1 MIANRD
7 SDKACIFEI
16 RAIRI
21 ILYADVHGV
30 RYRWAEADRKV
41 LFMKVLPLY
50 NVLVLPN
57 SNIYFQT
64 QAFRA
69 IAGNNVYQGDDVTL
83 LIMKE
88 QQTREEI
95 TEDSFYPI
103 GVEGKIEEISGEGY
117 VIIKTGRRI
126 NVDEIAI
133 NEQHEIFVETSVRED
148 IKDLN
153 INEARQKL
161 YQIKAD
167 LKELLSR
174 FRWGSIMENYIDQYT
189 SIEEAAS
196 VLSSWISITN
206 EERYAVLAMDSEKER
221 FEALEKII
229 YEYAEVTKVTTDA
242 HTAQQQ
248 DYQKLYKENALKKQ
262 IDYLQKELDEMHPEQ
277 VSEVRKFELKI
288 QESEMNEEARREA
301 TKVLNR
307 LKNDGEHS
315 SESGM
320 LYDYL
325 DFVTGLSWKKEQP
338 ELIDLDEAEKVLSEE
353 HFGMKKVKER
363 IIQQIAVM
371 NLKRKQSGSIIVF
384 VGAPGTGKTSIGKS
398 IAKALHRKYVR
409 VSLGGVKDEADIRG
423 HRRTYIGAMP
433 GRIMDGISKAG
444 VSNPVMVLD
453 EIDKLSSSY
462 NGDPASALLE
472 VLDPEQNHTF
482 TDHYMN
488 VPYDLSDVL
497 FICTAN
503 TLDTI
508 PAPLLNRMEVIQ
520 FQGYTPL
527 EKFQIAEK
535 HLLPK
540 ALSAVGLQ
548 KGDVKVTDGA
558 METIISD
565 YTREGGVRGLKKRLD
580 TLCRIAAVKFVRE
593 NGVPEADASDEETV
607 VKPEGAGPKII
618 VTKDELR
625 EYLDMHALP
634 HNKVKDEAKPGVVT
648 GLAWTQV
655 GGEILYIETLF
666 TKGEGKLNVTG
677 QLGDV
682 MKESVQIALSV
693 VKARFPELASKF
705 KENDLHIHVP
715 DGSTP
720 KDGPSA
726 GITMTTALA
735 SLVTGHPVSPHIGMT
750 GEISLEGTVNAI
762 GGLPEKLMAA
772 ERAGVTRVFIPKDNV
787 EDLRDVAPEVKDKLE
802 IVPVEYVEDVLKAV
816 GIMTE

>member
-1 MIANRD
+1 
-7 SDKACIFEI
+7 
-16 RAIRI
+16 
-21 ILYADVHGV
+21 
-30 RYRWAEADRKV
+30 
-41 LFMKVLPLY
+41 MKVLPLY

-83 LIMKE
+83 LVMKTQE
-88 QQTREEI
+88 TKDRI
-95 TEDSFYPI
+95 TDKSFYPI
-103 GVEGKIEEISGEGY
+103 GVKGIIEEISGEGY
-117 VIIKTGRRI
+117 VIIKTDERVNI
-126 NVDEIAI
+126 DEIYV
-133 NEQHEIFVETSVRED
+133 NEQHEIFVETSRRED
-148 IKDLN
+148 IKDLDMA
-153 INEARQKL
+153 EARQKL
-161 YQIKAD
+161 MKIKAD
-167 LKELLSR
+167 LKELVSR

-189 SIEEAAS
+189 SIEEAAA
-196 VLSSWISITN
+196 VISSWINISN
-206 EERYAVLAMDSEKER
+206 EERYAVLEMDSEKER
-221 FEALEKII
+221 FDALEKII
-229 YEYAEVTKVTTDA
+229 YEYAEVTRVTTDA
-242 HTAQQQ
+242 QSAQQE

-277 VSEVRKFELKI
+277 VSEVRKFEIKI
-288 QESEMNEEARREA
+288 QESEMNDEARREA

-338 ELIDLDEAEKVLSEE
+338 EQIDLDEAQKVLDED

-371 NLKRKQSGSIIVF
+371 NLKKKQSGSILVF

-472 VLDPEQNHTF
+472 VLDPEQNNTF

-488 VPYDLSDVL
+488 VPYDLSDVM

-508 PAPLLNRMEVIQ
+508 PGPLLNRMEVIQ

-540 ALSAVGLQ
+540 ALKSVGLE
-548 KGDVKVTDGA
+548 KGDVKVTDEA

-593 NGVPEADASDEETV
+593 GGLEERASETEIQGATGAEADYDTETKFGE
-607 VKPEGAGPKII
+607 VKESETSAQGEIVETYHEPKII
-618 VTKDELR
+618 VEKEELR
-625 EYLDMHALP
+625 DYLDMHALT

-655 GGEILYIETLF
+655 GGEILYIESLF
-666 TKGEGKLNVTG
+666 TKGDGKTVITG

-693 VKARFPELASKF
+693 VKARFPEYAEKF

-735 SLVTGHPVSPHIGMT
+735 SLVTGRPVTPHVAMT

-772 ERAGVTRVFIPKDNV
+772 ERAGVTKVFIPKENV
-787 EDLRDVAPEVKDKLE
+787 DDLRDVAEEVKDKLE

-816 GIMTE
+816 GVME